1 MGLWNPGK
9 LDVTLDELTKLKEI
23 ADRDYD
29 PDTRFMREEHPNT
42 QRTFVI
48 NELVPYESDVDGEY
62 HILCEFTYNTAGHRA
77 GFGLRTS
84 DRTWI
89 CFYD

>member
-29 PDTRFMREEHPNT
+29 PNSRYMREEHPGT
-42 QRTFVI
+42 ERRFII
-48 NELVPYESDVDGEY
+48 NELVLHQESDC
-62 HILCEFTYNTAGHRA
+62 HIVCEFTYNTAGHRA
-77 GFGLRTS
+77 GFGLRTA